1 MDKAEIYDRLYAM
14 AGKVLDKHQ
23 PCATCGKCEYFGG
36 RTRGCCEGCP
46 FLSPQG
52 CTIQSL
58 GCKLWLCHDE
68 RFELR
73 GRGAPKW
80 WLHPRVRHQLARLQ
94 RIADKHDLN
103 FARATKEEVLAESGK
118 ARYPFGNG
126 RKWFLYYKFNR
137 R

>member
-23 PCATCGKCEYFGG
+23 PCATCGRCEYFGG

-68 RFELR
+68 RLF
-73 GRGAPKW
+73 GWP
-80 WLHPRVRHQLARLQ
+80 LHPRVRHQLKRLE
-94 RIADKHDLN
+94 RIANRHGIN
-103 FARATKEEVLAESGK
+103 FARATKEEALAAAESSFLMDWPDK
-118 ARYPFGNG
+118 
-126 RKWFLYYKFNR
+126 RKWWLYEHFNR
-137 R
+137 GPAE